1 MIIAEKR
8 LSRELMPDIGWV
20 YNCGREAG
28 AHLHGDGKA
37 DASRDASVGEDGRV
51 KTDDVAEG
59 VLLGEQ
65 YKL

>member
-1 MIIAEKR
+1 
-8 LSRELMPDIGWV
+8 MPDIGWV